1 MLIYKGRKGE
11 GIAGIPARDL
21 TSGEVKKFGKEKL
34 IQSGLYEKPKVKPK
48 KEGEK

>member
-1 MLIYKGRKGE
+1 MLIYKGKGE

-21 TSGEVKKFGKEKL
+21 TTSEVKKYSDEKL
-34 IQSGLYEKPKVKPK
+34 IKSGLYEKPKRTPK